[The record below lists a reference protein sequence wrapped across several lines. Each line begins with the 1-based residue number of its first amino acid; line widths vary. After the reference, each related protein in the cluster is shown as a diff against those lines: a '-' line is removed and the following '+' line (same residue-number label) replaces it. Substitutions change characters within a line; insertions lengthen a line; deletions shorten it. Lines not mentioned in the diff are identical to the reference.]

1 MTAKKVFFGLVLA
14 VLISLNTAT
23 TTNAAS
29 LQLDTT
35 QQVQQ
40 VQLSHWH
47 QFVRGFNKHVLGRK
61 KEKHHYAPPPPP
73 PRHRMP
79 PPPPPRPRGHHT
91 PPPPHHH
98 H

>member
-14 VLISLNTAT
+14 VLISLSTAT
-23 TTNAAS
+23 NTNAAS

-35 QQVQQ
+35 QQVEQ

-47 QFVRGFNKHVLGRK
+47 QIVRGFNKYVLGR
-61 KEKHHYAPPPPP
+61 EKPHH
-73 PRHRMP
+73 HHHHEP
-79 PPPPPRPRGHHT
+79 PPPPPRPHGPHGPGPHA
-91 PPPPHHH
+91 PHHH

>member
-1 MTAKKVFFGLVLA
+1 MTAKNIFFGLVLA
-14 VLISLNTAT
+14 VLISLSTAT

-47 QFVRGFNKHVLGRK
+47 QFVRGFNKYVLGR
-61 KEKHHYAPPPPP
+61 EKPRHHRHHRYAPPPPP
-73 PRHRMP
+73 P
-79 PPPPPRPRGHHT
+79 PRPHG
-91 PPPPHHH
+91 PHHH
-98 H
+98 HHH